1 MFYMFVEQLYNIWFC
16 AADVLSSILMLAH
29 RRLVARRFCPKRTQH
44 TFAHTWVGSERVNQ
58 NTEDN
63 IFKLNQIIILY
74 KDRNVVSIP
83 QNL

>member
-16 AADVLSSILMLAH
+16 AADVLSSILMLAR
-29 RRLVARRFCPKRTQH
+29 RRLVAMRFCPKRTQH

-58 NTEDN
+58 ITEDS